1 LRIVVAAT
9 PEVAIASLQA
19 LLDSSHNLVAVI
31 TQPDKPAGRGMEL
44 TESAVSTWA
53 QSQSVP
59 LYKPETDDEFL
70 GLLSGVDIL
79 ITIGYGKILSSTI
92 INAPAFGSLNLHFSL
107 LPRWRGAAP
116 VQRAIE
122 ARDQVTGV
130 TVFQLDEGMDTG
142 PIFTV
147 KRFALDSDITSDEL
161 FAELAL
167 LGPEAISETLHMI
180 EKGTR
185 PTPQKSDGA
194 TRALKLHR
202 EEGRIDWSQPADVIS
217 AHIRAFTSNPG
228 AWTDFRGTK
237 IRLEAPAISERKLLP
252 GALEIFEKR
261 LYVGSG
267 TTALTFGFI
276 TSPGKT
282 RMEASSWINGAR
294 IALGESFGET
304 IG

>member
-19 LLDSSHNLVAVI
+19 LLDSSHDLVAVI
-31 TQPDKPAGRGMEL
+31 TQADKPAGRGMEL
-44 TESAVSTWA
+44 TESAVSAWA
-53 QSQSVP
+53 HAQSVP
-59 LYKPETDDEFL
+59 LYKPESDDEFL
-70 GLLSGVDIL
+70 GLVSGVDIL

-92 INAPAFGSLNLHFSL
+92 IYTPTYGSLNLHFSL

-122 ARDQVTGV
+122 AQDQVTGV

-180 EKGTR
+180 ENGTR
-185 PTPQKSDGA
+185 PTPQMSDGA

-202 EEGRIDWSQPADVIS
+202 EEGRIDWSQPAEVIS

-294 IALGESFGET
+294 IALGESFGESF
-304 IG
+304 G